1 MGVCSD
7 FLTLFTT
14 STTGDWYRLAGF
26 RDRLLRRSSP
36 GVSGAGTSRFLGVLF
51 FGVSAAASS
60 AGAAWLT
67 VFGSTGFSL
76 GVCFTVS
83 FLGCVGEGS
92 AFGLFVWAGA
102 FGVVTAGVT
111 WAGVVV
117 AAEAAGVLEA
127 VDAAGLVVV
136 VTAGVDEAVAV
147 VVDVGVVVAATE
159 AAGVAGRAEVVAGVV
174 VVGVGPGAGPEVVV
188 VVVVGAWGIV
198 AGVADFVSVGADSAG
213 FGGCD
218 GVAAGFTSDFD
229 TGTPFTLGVDGVFDA
244 STAGFDGSLG
254 FCWFTSA
261 GCGLDTGAEGGVGF
275 TWEVTGA
282 EAFVGAAGVVGL
294 ACRGGW
300 LGFCVGNGVG
310 LLGLSG
316 TA

>member
-1 MGVCSD
+1 M
-7 FLTLFTT
+7 
-14 STTGDWYRLAGF
+14 
-26 RDRLLRRSSP
+26 
-36 GVSGAGTSRFLGVLF
+36 
-51 FGVSAAASS
+51 
-60 AGAAWLT
+60 T

-83 FLGCVGEGS
+83 FLDCVGEGS

-102 FGVVTAGVT
+102 FGVVTAGVA

-127 VDAAGLVVV
+127 VDAAGMVVV

-147 VVDVGVVVAATE
+147 VFEVGAVVAAAE
-159 AAGVAGRAEVVAGVV
+159 AAGVAGRAEAVAGVV
-174 VVGVGPGAGPEVVV
+174 VVGVEPGAGVAVGVGPEAGAEV
-188 VVVVGAWGIV
+188 VVVVGAGTVV
-198 AGVADFVSVGADSAG
+198 AGVADFDSAGADSAG

-218 GVAAGFTSDFD
+218 GVAAGLTSDFD

-275 TWEVTGA
+275 IWEVTGV

-294 ACRGGW
+294 ACGGGW